1 MEGESVGHNFERNPP
16 KNHPCHVWFNLV
28 HGFQRRRFKCESLRR
43 TTDGRTDDDG
53 RRTSSDGK
61 SSHALWQGELKT
73 LSKRKFYALTLYMGA
88 AINRLVSYVKNT
100 GSVQEPVLVTAY
112 NLKSNVLL

>member
-1 MEGESVGHNFERNPP
+1 MDTILKETPPRTIPAIFGLIWFTGFKGEDLNVN
-16 KNHPCHVWFNLV
+16 VYDV
-28 HGFQRRRFKCESLRR
+28 RR
-43 TTDGRTDDDG
+43 TDGRMTTDDG
-53 RRTSSDGK
+53 RRTPSDGQ

-100 GSVQEPVLVTAY
+100 GSVQEHVLVTAY